1 VVGFNCELLTCF
13 EGNVMKSSTIL
24 GFFIPLAFLFSC
36 TNNPPTTNLPEP
48 IELNIAYD
56 DFTIN
61 DLDFSQRWFGDRQP
75 VGLIPNYPHDDD
87 GIILTNFNGQW
98 CYHPWGITSKA
109 IEYIES
115 YNKTGDSLYLPFIY
129 KYARKIVALGDRANG
144 GIWIPYTFNLVLN
157 GNSNEVIMAPWY
169 SGLAQGHALCFFS
182 RSYELI
188 HDPYFKIMADSF
200 FSCFLSTDTLSAIWV
215 ALSDSSQN
223 YWIEEYPFSPP
234 NHVLNGFVTTFFCLY
249 DYFQITDDS
258 NCEIILKAG
267 LTTVK
272 KHMYEYRCRGGV
284 CYYDLRYKSQYS
296 SYQDLVINQFR
307 KLAQY
312 TSDPSFSAFADS
324 LYSDYH

>member
-1 VVGFNCELLTCF
+1 
-13 EGNVMKSSTIL
+13 
-24 GFFIPLAFLFSC
+24 
-36 TNNPPTTNLPEP
+36 
-48 IELNIAYD
+48 
-56 DFTIN
+56 
-61 DLDFSQRWFGDRQP
+61 
-75 VGLIPNYPHDDD
+75 
-87 GIILTNFNGQW
+87 
-98 CYHPWGITSKA
+98 
-109 IEYIES
+109 
-115 YNKTGDSLYLPFIY
+115 LPFIY

-157 GNSNEVIMAPWY
+157 GNSNEVLMAPWY

-200 FSCFLSTDTLSAIWV
+200 YTCFLYTDTLRATWV
-215 ALSDSSQN
+215 ALADSSKN

-234 NHVLNGFVTTFFCLY
+234 NHVLNRYVTTLFCFY
-249 DYFQITDDS
+249 DYYQITDDP

-267 LTTVK
+267 FTTVK

-312 TSDPSFSAFADS
+312 TNDISFSAFADS